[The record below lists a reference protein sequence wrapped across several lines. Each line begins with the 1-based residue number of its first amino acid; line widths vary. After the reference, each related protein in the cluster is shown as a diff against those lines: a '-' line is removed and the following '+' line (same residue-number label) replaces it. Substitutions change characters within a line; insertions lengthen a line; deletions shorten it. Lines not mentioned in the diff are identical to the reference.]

1 MTRINSYLKEN
12 FINFLLLVGTVLFT
26 LLLIEV
32 GHSIYKLICSSKS
45 YFRIDQTTEERY
57 LIPRMVRKKKFIKN
71 GTKITIRINSL
82 GWRDREISLDKKE
95 DTFRIIALGDSI
107 TFGWGVELHE
117 TYVKQLETILKK
129 QNSYKNYEVIN
140 ISIEDLGLQEE
151 LKLLKQ
157 FGLDFQPDL
166 VLLGFYLNDA
176 RPIGGFSNESKPTWF
191 HRRYTLRK
199 IVNLTPLTKSM
210 AKKALIKLGIMKPN
224 ASSRFRWIDT
234 FTKREWVTNQD
245 KMKLLIKS
253 ADLDWGVAWK
263 SQSWT
268 AINQYIQEMQEVTQ
282 AADCSLAVICFPVSV
297 QVESNFTFLDKPQQ
311 HLSEICSSRSIPFL
325 NLLPSFR
332 HWNTTVEEPLFFDLC
347 HPTPLAHQKT
357 AQVISKFLDTER
369 LLLTPR

>member
-1 MTRINSYLKEN
+1 M
-12 FINFLLLVGTVLFT
+12 LLVGAVLST
-26 LLLIEV
+26 LLLIEA
-32 GHSIYKLICSSKS
+32 GHSIYKLIRSSKS
-45 YFRIDQTTEERY
+45 YFRIDQTTQERY
-57 LIPRMVRKKKFIKN
+57 LIPGMVREKKFIKN
-71 GTKITIRINSL
+71 GPKITIRINSL
-82 GWRDREISLDKKE
+82 GWRDREISLEKKE
-95 DTFRIIALGDSI
+95 DTFRIVALGDSI

-282 AADCSLAVICFPVSV
+282 SAGCSLAVICFPVSV
-297 QVESNFTFLDKPQQ
+297 QVESDFTFLDKPQQ

-369 LLLTPR
+369 LLLQDQGEIL

>member
-1 MTRINSYLKEN
+1 
-12 FINFLLLVGTVLFT
+12 
-26 LLLIEV
+26 
-32 GHSIYKLICSSKS
+32 
-45 YFRIDQTTEERY
+45 
-57 LIPRMVRKKKFIKN
+57 
-71 GTKITIRINSL
+71 
-82 GWRDREISLDKKE
+82 
-95 DTFRIIALGDSI
+95 
-107 TFGWGVELHE
+107 
-117 TYVKQLETILKK
+117 
-129 QNSYKNYEVIN
+129 
-140 ISIEDLGLQEE
+140 
-151 LKLLKQ
+151 
-157 FGLDFQPDL
+157 
-166 VLLGFYLNDA
+166 
-176 RPIGGFSNESKPTWF
+176 
-191 HRRYTLRK
+191 
-199 IVNLTPLTKSM
+199 M

-268 AINQYIQEMQEVTQ
+268 AINQYILEMQEVTQ